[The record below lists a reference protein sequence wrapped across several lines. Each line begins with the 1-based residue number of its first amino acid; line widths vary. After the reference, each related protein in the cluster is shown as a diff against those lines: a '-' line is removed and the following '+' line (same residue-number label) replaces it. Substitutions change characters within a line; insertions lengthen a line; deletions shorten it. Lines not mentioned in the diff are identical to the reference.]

1 LTLSAT
7 ILLAVN
13 GNSVTLPAPVPGY
26 DPGHERAQVIGQSAA
41 GDYYVYDKAV
51 TNRGIRFT
59 VEATKTQKN
68 AFITWYDTHAEGALN
83 TFTFTDHYGTA
94 HTDCRFGEQPTISK
108 LPSARYSIGLFVITT
123 DDTD

>member
-1 LTLSAT
+1 VALSAT
-7 ILLAVN
+7 IQLAVN

-26 DPGHERAQVIGQSAA
+26 TPNHERAQAIGQSAA

-51 TNRGIRFT
+51 TQRSIRFT
-59 VEATKTQKN
+59 VEATLAQKT
-68 AFITWYDTHAEGALN
+68 AFLSWYDTHAEGALN

-94 HTDCRFGEQPTISK
+94 HSDCRFGEQPSISK
-108 LPSARYSIGLFVITT
+108 LPSARYTIELFVITT